1 MSLSG
6 MPLYHGSVS
15 SGEVRMVVKRH
26 FLLCVMLALSRL
38 IPGARLMI
46 LPRASFFAMWQQ
58 PAAFNG
64 AVLDFLASAQR

>member
-1 MSLSG
+1 MA
-6 MPLYHGSVS
+6 
-15 SGEVRMVVKRH
+15 VKRR
-26 FLLCVMLALSRL
+26 FLLCVMLALAWT